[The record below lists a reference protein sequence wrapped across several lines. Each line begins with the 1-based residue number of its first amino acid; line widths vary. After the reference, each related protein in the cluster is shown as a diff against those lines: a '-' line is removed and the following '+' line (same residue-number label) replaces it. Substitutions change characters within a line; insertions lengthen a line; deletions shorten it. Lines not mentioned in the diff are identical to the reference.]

1 MMLSFHHIR
10 HHYYKYS
17 TMMIFSTST
26 RFIRNNVQLLPLLL
40 LLLLLGL
47 SPNAVL
53 ASSSSSDDISMG
65 TTILAMKYKDGVIV
79 AADTRTSSGT
89 YVSNK
94 VARKINIIL
103 DGSTSQGLLSFGVN
117 NNGNGGKTSC
127 VIGRAGAAA
136 DTQWLATKAKD
147 EFTHRARRQLL
158 PTVSQ
163 VAHYLK
169 YQIRTSRHSLQ
180 ASLICAG
187 YDDTD
192 TDDTDTNNNKQPR
205 IYSIAPNGS
214 LLEEDI
220 FCVSGSGSMFI
231 LGHLD
236 HELRDGSNHLEEA
249 DAIAMVTRMLQ
260 LSIRRDGSSGGL
272 IRILVMNAQDGLK
285 EITVYPE
292 SPPLTTTTT
301 TLKHHPDHN
310 LSGFAKA
317 TPMFTKASGGGG
329 GSTTI

>member
-1 MMLSFHHIR
+1 
-10 HHYYKYS
+10 
-17 TMMIFSTST
+17 
-26 RFIRNNVQLLPLLL
+26 
-40 LLLLLGL
+40 
-47 SPNAVL
+47 
-53 ASSSSSDDISMG
+53 
-65 TTILAMKYKDGVIV
+65 V

-94 VARKINIIL
+94 MARKLNIIL
-103 DGSTSQGLLSFGVN
+103 DGSNNSPGLLSFGVN
-117 NNGNGGKTSC
+117 NNNNGGKTSC